1 MANTLTAPTGGFQE
15 FGRQEGGSP
24 TAGMTPAWIAS
35 TDASI
40 ILRGDPIAT
49 SSAGG
54 TNLSGNYITGITSGI
69 GSSGIGFIRGI
80 FQGCEQF
87 IPTAG
92 RVVWSNSYN
101 GAVTGSTGD
110 VRCWII
116 DDPSRNFLVQGS
128 TSAAF
133 TSSFIG
139 LNAGFGSYSSANGTT
154 GLSNAQLLSSTVG
167 STNTLPFRIVDF
179 YSAYAPPAVPA
190 VGTAAFINGTDN
202 TNVANMVIVR
212 LNNCD
217 RLSLTAR
224 SS

>member
-80 FQGCEQF
+80 FQGC
-87 IPTAG
+87 
-92 RVVWSNSYN
+92 R
-101 GAVTGSTGD
+101 
-110 VRCWII
+110 
-116 DDPSRNFLVQGS
+116 
-128 TSAAF
+128 
-133 TSSFIG
+133 
-139 LNAGFGSYSSANGTT
+139 
-154 GLSNAQLLSSTVG
+154 
-167 STNTLPFRIVDF
+167 
-179 YSAYAPPAVPA
+179 
-190 VGTAAFINGTDN
+190 
-202 TNVANMVIVR
+202 
-212 LNNCD
+212 
-217 RLSLTAR
+217 
-224 SS
+224 